1 VLGALAPPGAAT
13 VYIMTNE
20 WQGSFFDAVR
30 AKYTVF
36 QWRDIPDLR
45 ALGASCPISE
55 NDLGV
60 VGARSRRAVG
70 RDGGDGGEGGDA
82 NMEFAKSL
90 DHASH
95 DTDDLFSP
103 TTTEESEG
111 CDSITLYSV
120 EETLRSLV
128 PPSRRIVT
136 FEDDLDFR

>member
-1 VLGALAPPGAAT
+1 
-13 VYIMTNE
+13 MTNE

-45 ALGASCPISE
+45 ALGVSCTFSE

-60 VGARSRRAVG
+60 VGARLRRADG
-70 RDGGDGGEGGDA
+70 RDGDGGDVDSQ
-82 NMEFAKSL
+82 FAKSL
-90 DHASH
+90 DHTSH